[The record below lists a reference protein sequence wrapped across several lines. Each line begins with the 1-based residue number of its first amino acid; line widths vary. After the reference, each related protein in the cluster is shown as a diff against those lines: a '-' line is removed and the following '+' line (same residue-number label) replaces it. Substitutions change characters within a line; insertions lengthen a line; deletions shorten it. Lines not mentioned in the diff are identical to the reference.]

1 MNNIKDFKKK
11 EDRVIV
17 NTNTKDYLRA
27 KKRNYIRK
35 QQELYFGN
43 YNSSGIIPEMA
54 KRFKVIQNNAEMNNQ
69 SMIKMK
75 HEVHRLKK
83 DIKEIKDMLIDIG
96 RKM

>member
-27 KKRNYIRK
+27 KKGNYIRK